1 MISEGKT
8 ELPQFTGLRGI
19 AALLVLFFHV
29 RTPVGI
35 ELTFGVAD
43 PFSQF
48 GYLGV
53 DIFFVLSGFIL
64 SHVYAEQ
71 FSESL
76 SSTSLRAFAVARF
89 SRIYPLHF
97 VTTILM
103 LLAYEIAL
111 RVGVMPNESSGYS
124 STSVILGLLLVQEW
138 FRVVAPNPG
147 SWSISIE
154 LLNYVAFPFLIL
166 ITTRLSL
173 YWPALAIIL
182 GTVIAWL
189 PVSSNVPHGVA
200 EFVMGC
206 AAYVA
211 SKRYKG
217 GAAWPVSG
225 IFFALPFLVFYFS
238 NLRGFG
244 LPALSFTAAV
254 YFLARSDKRDPFARL
269 CATRPLVFIG
279 EISYSIYLLQWLVW
293 IGWKHVIAKLPL
305 FSSHPYLMVA
315 SAATSLIILSVVSY
329 YCFEKPSR
337 SWLRRH
343 LTLGVERTASA

>member
-1 MISEGKT
+1 MKAD
-8 ELPQFTGLRGI
+8 LHQFTGLRGL

-29 RTPVGI
+29 RTPVGT

-76 SSTSLRAFAVARF
+76 SSASLRAFSVARF

-103 LLAYEIAL
+103 FLAYGIAL
-111 RVGVMPNESSGYS
+111 WVGVTPTDGSGYS
-124 STSVILGLLLVQEW
+124 PTSLILGLLLVQEW
-138 FRVVAPNPG
+138 FGVVAPNPG

-154 LLNYVAFPFLIL
+154 LLNYIAFPFLIF
-166 ITTRLSL
+166 ISMRLPR

-182 GTVIAWL
+182 GTAIAAL
-189 PVSSNVPHGVA
+189 PASTNVLHGVA

-206 AAYVA
+206 AAYAA
-211 SKRYKG
+211 SKQYR
-217 GAAWPVSG
+217 GAVSWPVSG
-225 IFFALPFLVFYFS
+225 VFFAVPFLVFYFS
-238 NLRGFG
+238 NIRGFG
-244 LPALSFTAAV
+244 LPALGFTAAV
-254 YFLARSDKRDPFARL
+254 YFLAVSDKRDPFARL

-315 SAATSLIILSVVSY
+315 AAATSLIILSVVSY
-329 YCFEKPSR
+329 YCFEKPAR

-343 LTLGVERTASA
+343 LS